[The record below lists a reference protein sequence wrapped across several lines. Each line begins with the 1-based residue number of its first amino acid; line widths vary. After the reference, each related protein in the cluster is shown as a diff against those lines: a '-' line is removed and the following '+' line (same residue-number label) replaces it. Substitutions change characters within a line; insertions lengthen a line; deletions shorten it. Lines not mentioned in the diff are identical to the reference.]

1 MGQLSLLSKW
11 SMYILPILQA
21 RKNNEKELKSPKTKG
36 KAVRET
42 HSRQNDANELALL
55 ERTLSCFLF

>member
-42 HSRQNDANELALL
+42 HSRQNDVNELALL
-55 ERTLSCFLF
+55 E